1 MGCLG
6 QKSNETDSQKS
17 EEKLIEKYNSQP
29 EISEDSREINP
40 ALNGQ
45 IERNNN
51 NPFLGLT
58 MKSTIYVNNKE
69 PENQHPKSKFQN
81 NEDQG
86 ITISQPGNEGGD
98 NIQIYDKIK
107 TINEEEEDNYAFLV
121 KNSKTLCEYSY
132 KKVDISDKNSE
143 AAQRIFKEVEILKKI
158 EHPNIIKFFEATIS
172 KDNKY
177 IEVLT
182 ELPED
187 GDLQMKLDEYECDY
201 KCFQENE
208 LLDWL
213 SQMCF
218 ALKYIHNLNILH
230 RNIKPSSIFLMNR
243 GYAKLGDFGMAKIVT
258 KGGDLK
264 RVKTFMPKGQFT
276 APEIFEKKDFTE
288 KTDIWFLGVTF
299 FQLMTFKFP
308 FKGDNDKEKMKSIL
322 NEDKNDFNF
331 SYNNDFKDLITRMI
345 SKDPNKRPTPDE
357 ILEMPF
363 IRKRLE
369 SYVDENEN
377 EFLKVQDDLFGQLQ
391 EIESGSE
398 NDKNEVQ
405 KEIIPLE
412 KKLVEG
418 INQDNNKKRIKE
430 DKKIDNKSENKE
442 IIINDRQ
449 EYDKDDNSLDKINKN
464 NKRRVRFNYNAE
476 EIKKKNENN
485 KKKKAKK
492 SAMDF
497 IKQLKT
503 IKELIKK

>member
-6 QKSNETDSQKS
+6 QISNETDSQKS

-86 ITISQPGNEGGD
+86 ITVSQPGNEGGD

-158 EHPNIIKFFEATIS
+158 DHPNIIKFCEATIS

-264 RVKTFMPKGQFT
+264 RVKTFMPKAQFT
-276 APEIFEKKDFTE
+276 APEIFEKKDFT
-288 KTDIWFLGVTF
+288 
-299 FQLMTFKFP
+299 
-308 FKGDNDKEKMKSIL
+308 
-322 NEDKNDFNF
+322 
-331 SYNNDFKDLITRMI
+331 
-345 SKDPNKRPTPDE
+345 
-357 ILEMPF
+357 
-363 IRKRLE
+363 
-369 SYVDENEN
+369 
-377 EFLKVQDDLFGQLQ
+377 
-391 EIESGSE
+391 
-398 NDKNEVQ
+398 
-405 KEIIPLE
+405 
-412 KKLVEG
+412 
-418 INQDNNKKRIKE
+418 
-430 DKKIDNKSENKE
+430 
-442 IIINDRQ
+442 
-449 EYDKDDNSLDKINKN
+449 
-464 NKRRVRFNYNAE
+464 
-476 EIKKKNENN
+476 
-485 KKKKAKK
+485 
-492 SAMDF
+492 
-497 IKQLKT
+497 
-503 IKELIKK
+503 